1 MRSFWTTTI
10 LIFIVVFVSEAQE
23 RISRDKYIDE
33 VIFPT
38 AYLRSD
44 INSLLESGFR
54 GFIIDGSSVVND
66 DIVSDIDN
74 FLDDH
79 PEEFIGFIQMET
91 EDYTGDLIYSRLIQR
106 IIYID
111 RQYLPL
117 CDSLLFRNKQ
127 ILFFTGMQEEKKMM
141 AEDYLTY
148 AEVGIRFPH
157 FDKHI
162 FTKFDPGN
170 LFTIFRFNKDQKVEK
185 EDSTFVN
192 LDLPSSALNFLRKTG
207 KIPNF
212 MLTDN
217 PAEVRD
223 FYDGLPSY
231 FKITVVNSYGNQITD
246 VRFKEFEKLST
257 KGITHI
263 LAEDI
268 SVDSTLFFN
277 DKIRLTSYKNGYQ
290 FVPGIYTFNYNN
302 YNLFK
307 TIHAKRINL
316 HNDLQI
322 FLPLSGKDLYHSDYP
337 VEIISSTLM
346 FKKDREHKKVA
357 VFDGVTSGIYLETG
371 NMKHLIESFSI
382 VLWAKPDS
390 IAGNFPFFSMAGS
403 YCLKIRNEHL
413 CFTVADITD
422 LVSDNSPLEKD
433 KWQHIGLVYEK
444 DDKISYYVDGALTDV
459 IPVIDYKVAESGF
472 IIGTDQ
478 WDEYYMGA
486 MTDILVWNRAL
497 GADEVRDLYD
507 HGIEIRGDKT
517 FVQSL
522 FFKLSAAILAV
533 LLIATYFIFRK
544 RKARKAVLTLPD
556 MPQSP
561 VHNEF
566 KNYIKCFGD
575 FAIFDGQGNNLA
587 EKLSSKK
594 RSFLLVVLYYTLREG
609 GISPGKL
616 TNTFWPGYHS
626 QRAKNVRGTY
636 TQKIR
641 SILPEDLLSIIY
653 DNKKWKVRISPDLQC
668 DFADILS
675 LERSLVKETGKGS
688 QFEED
693 NLFRYLHLL
702 KKGTFADG
710 ISNEFIDTVKQ
721 EVTEMVTDR
730 LEMILKACT
739 DNSRDDLVLNIV
751 DAILN
756 FDPLHEEV
764 FNQKMEILLKQNNKH
779 EAQKCFEKFTKTWKQ
794 YFDES
799 YPKKF
804 TDF

>member
-23 RISRDKYIDE
+23 KISRDKYIDE

-38 AYLRSD
+38 AFLRSD

-54 GFIIDGSSVVND
+54 GFIIDESSVVND
-66 DIVSDIDN
+66 DIVSDIGR

-111 RQYLPL
+111 KQYLPL
-117 CDSLLFRNKQ
+117 CDSLLFRSKQ
-127 ILFFTGMQEEKKMM
+127 ILFFSSTQEEKKMM

-170 LFTIFRFNKDQKVEK
+170 LFTIFRFNKDHKAEI

-192 LDLPSSALNFLRKTG
+192 TDLPSSALNFVRKTG

-217 PAEVRD
+217 PSEVRD

-231 FKITVVNSYGNQITD
+231 FKLTVVNSYGNQITD
-246 VRFKEFEKLST
+246 VRFKEFKKLST

-290 FVPGIYTFNYNN
+290 FVPEIYTFNYNN

-307 TIHAKRINL
+307 TILAQRINMGK
-316 HNDLQI
+316 DLQI
-322 FLPLSGKDLYHSDYP
+322 NLPLSGKNLFHSAYP
-337 VEIISSTLM
+337 VEIISSTLAFM
-346 FKKDREHKKVA
+346 NDREHKKVA
-357 VFDGVTSGIYLETG
+357 VFDGATSGIYLGPG
-371 NMKHLIESFSI
+371 NMKDLEESFSI
-382 VLWAKPDS
+382 FLWAKPDS
-390 IAGNFPFFSMAGS
+390 VAGNFPFFSKAGS

-413 CFTVADITD
+413 CFTVVDITD

-444 DDKISYYVDGALTDV
+444 SDKISYYVDGALTDV
-459 IPVIDYKVAESGF
+459 IPAIDYAVAESGF
-472 IIGTDQ
+472 IIGTNQ
-478 WDEYYMGA
+478 WDEYYKGA
-486 MTDILVWNRAL
+486 MSDVLVWNRAL
-497 GADEVRDLYD
+497 GADEVRDLYE
-507 HGIEIRGDKT
+507 HGIEINIDKT

-522 FFKLSAAILAV
+522 FFKLSAAILAIM
-533 LLIATYFIFRK
+533 LIATYFIFRK
-544 RKARKAVLTLPD
+544 RKARKVVLTLPG
-556 MPQSP
+556 MRQSS
-561 VHNEF
+561 VQNELN
-566 KNYIKCFGD
+566 NYIRCFGE
-575 FAIFDGQGNNLA
+575 FAIFDDHGNNLA

-594 RSFLLVVLYYTLREG
+594 RSLLLVVLYYTLREG

-616 TNTFWPGYHS
+616 ADTFWPGYHS

-636 TQKIR
+636 IQEIR
-641 SILPEDLLSIIY
+641 SILPEDLLSITY
-653 DNKKWKVRISPDLQC
+653 DNKKWKVRISTDIQC
-668 DFADILS
+668 DLADILF
-675 LERSLVKETGKGS
+675 LEKSLVKESGNGC

-693 NLFRYLHLL
+693 NLNRYLQVLR
-702 KKGTFADG
+702 KGNFADG
-710 ISNEFIDTVKQ
+710 ISNEYTDAVKQ
-721 EVTEMVTDR
+721 EVTDIVTDR
-730 LEMILKACT
+730 LEMILKVCT
-739 DNSRDDLVLNIV
+739 ENSRDDLVLNIV
-751 DAILN
+751 DVILD

-764 FNQKMEILLKQNNKH
+764 FKQKMDILLKQNNKH
-779 EAQKCFEKFTKTWKQ
+779 EAQKCFEKFTKTWVQ
-794 YFDES
+794 YFDEP
-799 YPKKF
+799 YPMKF
-804 TDF
+804 ADF